1 MFRFSQRAVGFLG
14 FAGICLLGYSIGY
27 GQSSDD
33 SIVDDPPV
41 ASAAATGR
49 EATGR
54 AATSKAAPG
63 NRLQADQPESRMPV
77 IRLPRYFSGIVDQQQ
92 RMVIQ
97 EIQRRYRNQI
107 EALET
112 ELELLRGQQLRE
124 MEAVLTDSQ
133 LKLLNQKREQTRM
146 VRSLPREDQDGEIDQ
161 APMRE
166 SSTQ

>member
-1 MFRFSQRAVGFLG
+1 MFRFSKSALGFLG

-33 SIVDDPPV
+33 SIVDDPPM
-41 ASAAATGR
+41 ASAAATGKA
-49 EATGR
+49 ATGR
-54 AATSKAAPG
+54 SAPG
-63 NRLQADQPESRMPV
+63 SRLQADQPEYRMPL

-92 RMVIQ
+92 RIVIQ

-124 MEAVLTDSQ
+124 METVLTDSQ

-146 VRSLPREDQDGEIDQ
+146 VRSLPRGDQDGEIDQ